1 MKNLLFYES
10 VSCACMFLCTLDVS
24 VYTYTCAERIYE
36 KSLEFVFWFL
46 KFTSFGF

>member
-10 VSCACMFLCTLDVS
+10 VSCVYMFLCTLDVS

-36 KSLEFVFWFL
+36 KSPEFVFCFF
-46 KFTSFGF
+46 KFANG